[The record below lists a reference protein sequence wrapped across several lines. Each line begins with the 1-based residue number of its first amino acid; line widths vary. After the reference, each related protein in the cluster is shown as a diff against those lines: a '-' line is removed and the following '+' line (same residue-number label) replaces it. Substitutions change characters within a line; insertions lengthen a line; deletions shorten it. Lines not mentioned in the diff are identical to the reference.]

1 MTVLVVEFCPF
12 PLITT
17 AQCLY
22 LQSGLHVYAPLLL
35 SNLVNTFSHSTHY
48 VVGFILL

>member
-1 MTVLVVEFCPF
+1 MKVLVVEFCPL

-22 LQSGLHVYAPLLL
+22 LQSGIHLYALLL
-35 SNLVNTFSHSTHY
+35 ILY
-48 VVGFILL
+48 VVDTVSHHIHYITYSSAV

>member
-1 MTVLVVEFCPF
+1 MKVLVVEFCPF

-22 LQSGLHVYAPLLL
+22 LQSGIHVYTPLPI
-35 SNLVNTFSHSTHY
+35 SNFVSTVSRNTHY
-48 VVGFILL
+48 VTYSNVA